1 MADAYA
7 VCDAVAFPSTWE
19 GFGNPPIEAAI
30 HRRPVAVGP
39 YPVARELRALGF
51 EWFEPGHH
59 EVLSAFLDHPDP
71 TLHDR
76 NAALARRH
84 FSLDRLRD
92 RSEEHTSELQSL
104 MRISYAVFI
113 LKKKKIRILITTET
127 LLHKQPT
134 TQTTKPRT

>member
-1 MADAYA
+1 MIRRPPRSTRTDTLFPDTTLFRSVVRGPAPSMADAYA

-51 EWFEPGHH
+51 EWFEPGHP

-71 TLHDR
+71 PLHDP

-84 FSLDRLRD
+84 FSHRKSVSRGK
-92 RSEEHTSELQSL
+92 
-104 MRISYAVFI
+104 AV
-113 LKKKKIRILITTET
+113 T
-127 LLHKQPT
+127 
-134 TQTTKPRT
+134 